1 MGRPVSLSGYPFGVE
16 IRRNNIVKEQRKRSK
31 TAFWGMAVGLSAVTL
46 VAAGAGSFLLSGQ
59 PEEDDSLHVVQ
70 RGNLQV
76 LIEGDGTLAPIRKAV
91 SENEYRY
98 STKVV
103 FALPEGAIVKKGDV
117 VLELDATYVSD
128 RLERQELDVEESKY
142 LLERAKETLAIERS
156 VVEGR
161 IRAAKLKLEFARS
174 DLEQYVDG
182 LWPQSERNHEMAI
195 QQVKEELLLAKDQL
209 GWSEKLEDAGF
220 ETKKKLAEQQLV
232 VSQLS
237 AKSAKAEETLRI
249 ARTYDHPARKRKL
262 ESIVQEAEID
272 LEREGFQ
279 GAARIAKFQGNLKTR
294 EFHYDNEGD
303 KLEWYK
309 NQVEVAKVRAKAE
322 GMVVYPQ
329 TQYSNSQG
337 MIEAGVT
344 VYYGQALVEIPD
356 TSQMKVAFKVH
367 ESDVHRVSIGQA
379 ARVTLGTYNGQSF
392 KGRVIKVG
400 LTPDRGTS
408 YYRPDLRV
416 YRTEVVIEDELPEVK
431 PGMSGS
437 VTIEIARLE
446 NVLTVP
452 LQAVTSVDGQRVC
465 LVSVGEEQV
474 LKPVKTGVFND
485 RQIEILSGLNEGDV
499 VSLSPPVG
507 EGALEREIIN
517 SETPAGDLEDR
528 EFSRELNADDAGDD
542 PHFNVGG

>member
-1 MGRPVSLSGYPFGVE
+1 M
-16 IRRNNIVKEQRKRSK
+16 KEQKKRSK
-31 TAFWGMAVGLSAVTL
+31 AAFRGLVVGLSALAAML
-46 VAAGAGSFLLSGQ
+46 VLAGAGSFLLTGE
-59 PEEDDSLHVVQ
+59 PEDDDSLHVVQ
-70 RGNLQV
+70 RGNLQA

-91 SENEYRY
+91 TENEYRY
-98 STKVV
+98 TTKVI
-103 FALPEGAIVKKGDV
+103 FALPEGSIVKKGDV
-117 VLELDATYVSD
+117 VLELDATDVSD
-128 RLERQELDVEESKY
+128 RLARQQLDVEESKF
-142 LLERAKETLAIERS
+142 LLERATETLAIEERL
-156 VVEGR
+156 VEGR

-174 DLEQYVDG
+174 DLEQYLDG
-182 LWPQSERNHEMAI
+182 LWPQTKRNYELAI
-195 QQVKEELLLAKDQL
+195 QQVQEELLLARDQL
-209 GWSEKLEDAGF
+209 EWTEKLEVAGF
-220 ETKKKLAEQQLV
+220 ETKKKLAEQQLE
-232 VSQLS
+232 VSQLT
-237 AKSAKAEETLRI
+237 AKADKAVEKLRI
-249 ARTYDHPARKRKL
+249 ARIYDHPAKKRKL

-279 GAARIAKFQGNLKTR
+279 GAARIAKFQGQLKTR

-303 KLEWYK
+303 KLKWYRE
-309 NQVEVAKVRAKAE
+309 QVEFARVRAKAD

-329 TQYSNSQG
+329 TQYSSSQG

-367 ESDVHRVSIGQA
+367 ESDVHRVTVGQA
-379 ARVTLGTYNGQSF
+379 ARVTLGTYNGRSF
-392 KGRVIKVG
+392 KGRVLKVG

-452 LQAVTSVDGQRVC
+452 LQAVTSVDGRRVC
-465 LVSVGEEQV
+465 LVSVGDEQF

-485 RQIEILSGLNEGDV
+485 RQIEILSGLREGDI

-507 EGALEREIIN
+507 EGAQDKEIIDA
-517 SETPAGDLEDR
+517 EAPAGPLDER
-528 EFSRELNADDAGDD
+528 EFSRELDAEDT
-542 PHFNVGG
+542 PRELQINVGG